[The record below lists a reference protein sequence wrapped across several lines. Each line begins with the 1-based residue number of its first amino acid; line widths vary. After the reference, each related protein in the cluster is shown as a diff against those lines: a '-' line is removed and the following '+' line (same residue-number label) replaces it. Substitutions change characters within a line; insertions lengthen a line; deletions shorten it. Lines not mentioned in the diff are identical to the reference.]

1 MKDGDFPVRKL
12 WIYQRV
18 SPKIRS
24 VHHHSSMVAEGQDFD
39 NLVRPFRVNL
49 HLQIMANA
57 NGRANPANCPANS
70 CRKGLGVP
78 WTRELL
84 QVPTFLYK
92 FQQSTV
98 LISSID
104 LYILSNIFFFGGIS
118 DQNWRSEIQRDDDSY
133 QRIYPCNHRDSC
145 SAQEGGMSSQLVQN
159 HKEM

>member
-39 NLVRPFRVNL
+39 KLVRPFRVNL

-78 WTRELL
+78 WIRELL

-104 LYILSNIFFFGGIS
+104 LYILSNIFFGGIS

-133 QRIYPCNHRDSC
+133 QRIYPAIIGIL
-145 SAQEGGMSSQLVQN
+145 AQRKREVCQVN
-159 HKEM
+159 